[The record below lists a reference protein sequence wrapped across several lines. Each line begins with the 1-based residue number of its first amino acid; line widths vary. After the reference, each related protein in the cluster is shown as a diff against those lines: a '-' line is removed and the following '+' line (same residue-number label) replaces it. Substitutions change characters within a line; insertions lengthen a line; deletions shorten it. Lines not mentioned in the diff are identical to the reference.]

1 MRRLELAWQNVILLI
16 VDEVSFIGRS
26 FFAKMHFR
34 LQQARRGHFSEAA
47 KGPNYSLFG
56 DISVLLVGDFGQQEP
71 IDDWS
76 LCDNE
81 STYATCPA
89 KQIHLWKH
97 NLQGRNL
104 LKSFD
109 EAIVLRQ
116 IHRSREDMWWTESCL
131 RLRDFT
137 CTKETDWDVWRQHDL
152 DRGHLNAEQ
161 KSYFENRAVWLCARC
176 EDAGARNGRKLAQM
190 AENEKEVIHPI
201 RAQHSSKSCRKH
213 ASSAFGGLRDVIDL
227 VIQCLVI

>member
-26 FFAKMHFR
+26 FFAKTHFR
-34 LQQARRGHFSEAA
+34 LQQARRGHFSEAT
-47 KGPNYSLFG
+47 KDPNYSLFG
-56 DISVLLVGDFGQQEP
+56 DISVLLVGDLGQQEP

-89 KQIHLWKH
+89 KQRHLWKH

-131 RLRDFT
+131 L
-137 CTKETDWDVWRQHDL
+137 L
-152 DRGHLNAEQ
+152 
-161 KSYFENRAVWLCARC
+161 
-176 EDAGARNGRKLAQM
+176 
-190 AENEKEVIHPI
+190 
-201 RAQHSSKSCRKH
+201 
-213 ASSAFGGLRDVIDL
+213 
-227 VIQCLVI
+227 